1 MSATAAENA
10 TTHTLEVRKE
20 LLIAATPEI
29 VFASVLEE
37 IGPGSE
43 LPDGTPFP
51 MKIEPWPGGRW
62 FRDRGESGGHP
73 FGHLWGHVQVI
84 KAPTLLEL
92 WGPMAMSYP
101 AINHI
106 QYRIKGEGHA
116 ARLTLLHRAMGLI
129 EREQREGVNAGWDHG
144 LGRVKEIAERKAKK

>member
-1 MSATAAENA
+1 MSATATETQ

-37 IGPGSE
+37 IGPGSQ
-43 LPDGTPFP
+43 LPDGSPFP
-51 MKIEPWPGGRW
+51 MKLEPWPGGRW

-106 QYRIKGEGHA
+106 QYRIKEEGHA
-116 ARLTLLHRAMGLI
+116 TRLTLLHRAMGLI

-144 LGRVKEIAERKAKK
+144 LGRVKAIAERKAKK